1 MPLKVYKEKEAAPP
15 SPLEEVRH
23 IIAIAAGK
31 GGVGKSSLTVNLALA
46 LQKLGHRVGI
56 LDADLY
62 GPSLQQMLPL
72 ERPPKQ
78 QGGSIFPALA
88 HGMPLISM
96 AYFRREE
103 EAAAVRAPIA
113 NGIIQQFLRDVV
125 WGTLD
130 YLLIDCPPGTGDIQ
144 LTLAQRANLTG
155 AVVVTTPQKVAL
167 LDVKKAIN
175 LFQQVQIPILGI
187 VENMSGLKQADG
199 SVVYPFGKGG
209 GKALADQF
217 QVPFLGEVPLDPAI
231 CAANDNG
238 TSLLATDSS
247 AGEVFL
253 RIGQELVQ
261 LTKAAP
267 AATGFSFKWKSSHD

>member
-1 MPLKVYKEKEAAPP
+1 MPLKVFKEKETKPP
-15 SPLEEVRH
+15 SPLDEVRH
-23 IIAIAAGK
+23 IIAVAAGK

-46 LQKLGHRVGI
+46 LQKLGYRVGI

-78 QGGSIFPALA
+78 QGSSIFPALA

-96 AYFRREE
+96 AYFRKEG
-103 EAAAVRAPIA
+103 EATAVRAPIA

-125 WGTLD
+125 WGSLD

-144 LTLAQRANLTG
+144 LTLAQKANLTG
-155 AVVVTTPQKVAL
+155 AIVVTTPQKVAL
-167 LDVKKAIN
+167 LDVQKAIH
-175 LFQQVQIPILGI
+175 LFKQVQVPILGI

-199 SVVYPFGKGG
+199 SLIYPFGKGG

-217 QVPFLGEVPLDPAI
+217 QVPFLGEIPLDPAI

-238 TSLLATDSS
+238 TSLLATDSPT
-247 AGEVFL
+247 ADVFL
-253 RIGQELVQ
+253 HVAQELAQ

-267 AATGFSFKWKSSHD
+267 ATAGFELKWNSFS